1 MNVHR
6 RHPGFGGA
14 EDRDLLSLERGEWG
28 ADRAVSCPS
37 GGARSC
43 FANRDD
49 MGGYFAAARTAWAK
63 AAWAC
68 QSSSFDATGQAELT
82 AMTSFSAG

>member
-1 MNVHR
+1 MSTGVIPVSAQPKTGIYCRMIEEN
-6 RHPGFGGA
+6 GA
-14 EDRDLLSLERGEWG
+14 RTEPYP
-28 ADRAVSCPS
+28 APS
-37 GGARSC
+37 GGPRSC